1 MRDNG
6 TPYDDLA
13 GMAVRAVLD
22 RFLSQRRH
30 RSVEP
35 GVGSAPLKPSDE
47 FVTALKIL
55 ASRRGFRYGLFFPV
69 WADVAEFIPCKRE
82 LIPCS
87 DS

>member
-1 MRDNG
+1 METLHDDNDA
-6 TPYDDLA
+6 P
-13 GMAVRAVLD
+13 
-22 RFLSQRRH
+22 RH
-30 RSVEP
+30 LVVEAAQQGVVEP